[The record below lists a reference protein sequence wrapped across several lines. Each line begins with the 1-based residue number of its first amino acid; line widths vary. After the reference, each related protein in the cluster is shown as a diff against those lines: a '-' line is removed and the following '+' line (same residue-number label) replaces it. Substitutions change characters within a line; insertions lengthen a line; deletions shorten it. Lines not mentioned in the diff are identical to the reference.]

1 MPALACVNCQKFFR
15 LKKSG
20 VTLEEGMPRAGGEW
34 GPYKLW
40 MADLYECPE
49 CGAQII
55 AGFGTPYNRRLAE
68 HYEPAYAIVRAN
80 NPPLIVV
87 NDCGGA
93 KP

>member
-1 MPALACVNCQKFFR
+1 MRGLACVTCSKFFR

-20 VTLEEGMPRAGGEW
+20 VNIEEGMPTGNDLTKW

-40 MADLYECPE
+40 KADLYECPS

-55 AGFGTPYNRRLAE
+55 AGFAHSNFAE
-68 HYEPAYAIVRAN
+68 HYQPDYSLQRSQ
-80 NPPLIVV
+80 NPPLITV